1 MSAAR
6 KPASCNIKSSPGWF
20 ILSKDIIKPL
30 LEKRTKVLNLIRKNN
45 FPQEQAIKI
54 ARDIKSNLR
63 EGIELAKSTWTENLA
78 NRI

>member
-6 KPASCNIKSSPGWF
+6 KPASCNIKSSPDWF
-20 ILSKDIIKPL
+20 ILSKDIIK
-30 LEKRTKVLNLIRKNN
+30 KRTKVLNLIRQNN
-45 FPQEQAIKI
+45 FPQEQAIKM

>member
-20 ILSKDIIKPL
+20 ILSKDIIK
-30 LEKRTKVLNLIRKNN
+30 KRTKVLNLIRQNN
-45 FPQEQAIKI
+45 FPQEQAIKM